1 MHCTASG
8 CYYYNS
14 GDDPDNECYGT
25 GTCGGTCN
33 GSGGCQYPSTSV
45 TCSSLQD
52 CDYLNYY
59 YQSPSGDTPTGE
71 DWCWYR
77 DYADTYQYCN
87 GSGSCSALNCSS
99 YEAVSKYGCGTCKYI
114 PSNYCT
120 GSTQG
125 SCANYSLGTS
135 CGSNQECNGSGT
147 CLDCAY
153 PSGTISASKTTVQ
166 PGEQFTITITG
177 YDNYDVW
184 QISSNE
190 GSNSWNSGSAQTCL
204 FNQTSCGKSWDY
216 TKTTPGTYTFY
227 GRVRDSDDVQG
238 CSGYHE
244 TGIGSVT
251 VTVSKKANG
260 ESCSVA
266 GECQSGYCVDG
277 VCCSGS
283 CSGTCVTCYFSAT
296 YKGDCYYITAGEDP
310 ANECYGT
317 GTCGGTCNG
326 SGGCQYPS
334 TSVTCSSLQDC
345 DYLNY
350 YYQSGTESPTATEN
364 CYYRDYADTYQYCN
378 GSGSC
383 STLNCSAYSNPLQYS
398 CGTCKYISSSN
409 CTGATLGSCSN
420 YTKGTSCDSSK
431 ECDGNGNCVNCANPS
446 GTISTSKTTVQAGE
460 QFTISVTGYDDYD
473 VWYLYTKEGAGGT
486 WQSQQCVGNQTS
498 CTKTWNFTKT
508 TAGTYQYYGWVID
521 SDDVNGC
528 AAYHESAT
536 SPSYVE
542 VTVTPS
548 TCAGPTTPVS
558 PCSEQS
564 AHAIKFSWDA
574 VSGATSYRLEWCN
587 ASYDFGSASCCTGS
601 CYGVTSATN
610 YYVSGLNTGTSY
622 KFRVRVESASGCATP
637 GNWSSTKQCGTTAQ
651 DVVDCN
657 NECYRRGYAYQADC
671 YPLIGGYIPCG
682 QSQTDYAD
690 PIGKYGACSGLFVG
704 GCVCCH
710 NCPSS
715 PPSDYVTVGSCST
728 SITGK
733 GWDATDGVIFGYR
746 HLDKDT
752 TWRKFSMDDN
762 PGDSTCGD
770 NIELQNSWTVSGD
783 TITVQTDVLGKSA
796 THSLGGGFNFSPGS
810 CKYTVS
816 KVGVAASGNETYTS
830 TGACMTGTNAL
841 GITGGAEPGEYV
853 RWFID
858 MEYCGDGETSC
869 GEVCDPTTPGQ
880 SNCKADCSG
889 WGDNNPPVVT
899 IVGLDKASDPNAWLN
914 SNFQVSLRFTELN
927 GGDSGLDTCQ
937 YKIMNFGTSVPTLDL
952 TSAVSC
958 NSMTDS
964 GSVVKTITVGSSGQ
978 CRIENSSGCTIEVYA
993 TDKAGKVASTTR
1005 SFKID
1010 WTPPATEIK

>member
-1 MHCTASG
+1 MRKEHIIKAIFIVLGVFIFMFFFSSEVSAGWTACYNYSTYVSAYYDGTNYKYYDSCTTPRDYFCSGNTPVYYSSCPSWCTTGCGAPACQCTSGTCCDGCNYRSTSYSCGGPYYEYDCPWGTSCGADGGYRYRYRYCSGSSSSCSGSYGSWSSWNTYNACSGSQYCSGGSCYSQCSSGTCCDGCRYRSSSYTCDTDYEYNYGCPWGYTAGDDAGYQYRTRPRYCSGSSSSCSGSYGSWSSWSGWAVYASCSTSQYCSGGSCVAITCSNNPSGCNSILNCANGNICDCNEECSNACDFRYGSWGLCYTALKPNGSTCSAGGECQSGYCVDGYCCDWACNGTCMHCTASG

-420 YTKGTSCDSSK
+420 YSLGTSCGTNQ
-431 ECDGNGNCVNCANPS
+431 ECNGS
-446 GTISTSKTTVQAGE
+446 GSCSTCYFPTGSISASKTTLQIGETFTLSVAGN
-460 QFTISVTGYDDYD
+460 DDHD
-473 VWYLYTKEGAGGT
+473 VYYLTYNKGSNTWNEGNK
-486 WQSQQCVGNQTS
+486 QQCVGSQTS
-498 CTKTWNFTKT
+498 CTKTWDISES
-508 TAGTYQYYGWVID
+508 TAGTYTYYAWVQD
-521 SDDVNGC
+521 SDGR
-528 AAYHESAT
+528 T
-536 SPSYVE
+536 
-542 VTVTPS
+542 
-548 TCAGPTTPVS
+548 
-558 PCSEQS
+558 
-564 AHAIKFSWDA
+564 
-574 VSGATSYRLEWCN
+574 RLFW
-587 ASYDFGSASCCTGS
+587 
-601 CYGVTSATN
+601 
-610 YYVSGLNTGTSY
+610 
-622 KFRVRVESASGCATP
+622 
-637 GNWSSTKQCGTTAQ
+637 
-651 DVVDCN
+651 
-657 NECYRRGYAYQADC
+657 
-671 YPLIGGYIPCG
+671 
-682 QSQTDYAD
+682 
-690 PIGKYGACSGLFVG
+690 
-704 GCVCCH
+704 
-710 NCPSS
+710 
-715 PPSDYVTVGSCST
+715 
-728 SITGK
+728 
-733 GWDATDGVIFGYR
+733 
-746 HLDKDT
+746 
-752 TWRKFSMDDN
+752 
-762 PGDSTCGD
+762 
-770 NIELQNSWTVSGD
+770 
-783 TITVQTDVLGKSA
+783 
-796 THSLGGGFNFSPGS
+796 
-810 CKYTVS
+810 
-816 KVGVAASGNETYTS
+816 
-830 TGACMTGTNAL
+830 
-841 GITGGAEPGEYV
+841 
-853 RWFID
+853 
-858 MEYCGDGETSC
+858 
-869 GEVCDPTTPGQ
+869 
-880 SNCKADCSG
+880 
-889 WGDNNPPVVT
+889 
-899 IVGLDKASDPNAWLN
+899 
-914 SNFQVSLRFTELN
+914 
-927 GGDSGLDTCQ
+927 
-937 YKIMNFGTSVPTLDL
+937 
-952 TSAVSC
+952 
-958 NSMTDS
+958 
-964 GSVVKTITVGSSGQ
+964 GSSSRHRFGN
-978 CRIENSSGCTIEVYA
+978 RNG
-993 TDKAGKVASTTR
+993 
-1005 SFKID
+1005 
-1010 WTPPATEIK
+1010 